1 MAKIKSRQDAPQ
13 TIFSGRRALWGY
25 YDSNGPAVLFCLEEI
40 AGARDY
46 QLSITDCRKP
56 DYGTTLIGAATLPT
70 RLPNESRT
78 TKRTVYSP
86 GGSWRP
92 LRYVMPWCWICSK
105 PSGLRWL

>member
-1 MAKIKSRQDAPQ
+1 MSARP
-13 TIFSGRRALWGY
+13 GPCGGHRATGVHTAI
-25 YDSNGPAVLFCLEEI
+25 DSNGPAVLFCLEEI

-92 LRYVMPWCWICSK
+92 SRYVMPWCLIWSK
-105 PSGLRWL
+105 PSGLRWLSIR